1 MLLRQP
7 KSMPINHDVLH
18 RVASLYHE

>member
-18 RVASLYHE
+18 RMASLYHE